1 MEINVLE
8 ESKNK
13 LVVEIKGESH
23 ALCNALKAELWGNK
37 NVKLA
42 GYNIAHPLV
51 GIPKLILEVE
61 SGNPKQL
68 LADAAKNVKK
78 DAEAFLKAFEKAAK

>member
-23 ALCNALKAELWGNK
+23 SLCNALKCELWKGK
-37 NVKLA
+37 GIKLA
-42 GYNIAHPLV
+42 GYNISHPLV
-51 GIPKLILEVE
+51 GTPKIIIETE

-68 LADAAKNVKK
+68 LADAAKSVKK

>member
-23 ALCNALKAELWGNK
+23 ALCNALKTELWKNK
-37 NVKLA
+37 KVKIA
-42 GYNIAHPLV
+42 GYNISHPLV
-51 GIPKLILEVE
+51 GTPRLIIETDT
-61 SGNPKQL
+61 GNPKEM
-68 LADAAKNVKK
+68 LADAAKSLKK
-78 DAEAFLKAFEKAAK
+78 DADAFLKSFSKAIK

>member
-1 MEINVLE
+1 MEINILE
-8 ESKNK
+8 ESKNR

-23 ALCNALKAELWGNK
+23 ALCNALKSELWNSK
-37 NVKLA
+37 NVKVA

-51 GIPKLILEVE
+51 GTPKLVIETE

-68 LADAAKNVKK
+68 LADAAKSVKK